1 MLLPGL
7 ECDSSTSRGDN
18 VRSYIQLVFQRLCKE
33 TGLQVLRLC
42 EQFSLK
48 HLHRTSERWLMVIM
62 AFNWFAVVGSSLAGR
77 NAGSLPDLFFCT
89 KCDGCVRE
97 GFGWEVRC
105 FDR

>member
-18 VRSYIQLVFQRLCKE
+18 VQSYIQLVFQRLCKE

-48 HLHRTSERWLMVIM
+48 HLHRTSEQWLMV
-62 AFNWFAVVGSSLAGR
+62 FNQFAVAGSSLAGH
-77 NAGSLPDLFFCT
+77 NAGSLLDLLFHT

-97 GFGWEVRC
+97 GVGWEVRC
-105 FDR
+105 FDG